1 MNYAMNAYQKTAQTG
16 TSQRQLEATLLMK
29 AASRLKAIRDHWDT
43 DHSDLEPAIA
53 YNRTLWTILST
64 AATEQDSMLPAD
76 LKRNIA
82 LIAIFI
88 FNRSL
93 DLQIDPKPSDLD
105 ALIDINRSIAQG
117 LSVDPAEAA

>member
-1 MNYAMNAYQKTAQTG
+1 
-16 TSQRQLEATLLMK
+16 MK

>member
-1 MNYAMNAYQKTAQTG
+1 MNAYQKTAQTG

-29 AASRLKAIRDHWDT
+29 AASRLKAVRDHWDI
-43 DHSDLEPAIA
+43 DQNDLVPALT

-64 AATEQDSMLPAD
+64 SATEPDSMLPAD

-88 FNRSL
+88 FNRSI
-93 DLQIDPKPSDLD
+93 DLQIEPKASDLD

>member
-1 MNYAMNAYQKTAQTG
+1 MNAYQKTAQTG

-29 AASRLKAIRDHWDT
+29 AASRLKAVRDQWETHQN
-43 DHSDLEPAIA
+43 DLEHALT
-53 YNRTLWTILST
+53 YNRKLWTILST
-64 AATEQDSMLPAD
+64 AATEHDSQLPQD

-93 DLQIDPKPSDLD
+93 DLQIDPKASDLD

-117 LSVDPAEAA
+117 LSVEPAEAA

>member
-29 AASRLKAIRDHWDT
+29 AASRLKAVRDHWDI
-43 DHSDLEPAIA
+43 DQNDLVPALT

-64 AATEQDSMLPAD
+64 SATEPDSMLPAD

-88 FNRSL
+88 FNRSI
-93 DLQIDPKPSDLD
+93 DLQIEPKASDLD

>member
-1 MNYAMNAYQKTAQTG
+1 MNAYQKTAQTG

-29 AASRLKAIRDHWDT
+29 AATRLKLVQDRWET
-43 DHSDLEPAIA
+43 DQSDLEPAIA

-64 AATEQDSMLPAD
+64 AATEHDSQLPAD

-82 LIAIFI
+82 LITLFI

-93 DLQIDPKPSDLD
+93 DIQIDPKAEDLD

-117 LSVDPAEAA
+117 LSVQPAEAA

>member
-1 MNYAMNAYQKTAQTG
+1 MNVYQKTAQTG

-29 AASRLKAIRDHWDT
+29 AASRLNLVKDNWET
-43 DHSDLEPAIA
+43 DQSDLNSALG

-64 AATEQDSMLPAD
+64 AATETDSPLPFD

-82 LIAIFI
+82 LIAIFV

-93 DLQIDPKPSDLD
+93 DLIMDPKVSDLD
-105 ALIDINRSIAQG
+105 ALIDINRTIAQG
-117 LSVDPAEAA
+117 LSVTPAEAA

>member
-29 AASRLKAIRDHWDT
+29 AATRLKLVQDRWET
-43 DHSDLEPAIA
+43 DQSDLEPAIA

-64 AATEQDSMLPAD
+64 AATEHDSQLPAD

-82 LIAIFI
+82 LITIFI

-93 DLQIDPKPSDLD
+93 DIQIDPKAEDLD

-117 LSVDPAEAA
+117 LSVQPAEAA